1 MAGLGFGLPC
11 KIKTSPAGAP
21 AARQSPHWDISV
33 GDSIRLNPGDLA
45 WSSTSRFRRGKPNP
59 DPAPG
64 VVVEEL
70 DPSLFEGRLDTHQGR
85 DIAADRTVTFLDP
98 LDSGRSYAGGFG
110 KLLLPPTQEQR
121 ALPVFARHEALEMN
135 VLDSTSLDKDLEF
148 EWKIPSSNRFFGV
161 NRWINSRLSA
171 INYRSIRD
179 RIRAQD
185 PQIDEQTL
193 ADTVEG
199 LTDLHEI
206 LTAVIRAALADQAL
220 ATGLEGRIAEMQ
232 ARRDRLQDRAAKRR
246 QIAKDVM
253 VELDLKKLTAP
264 DFTASIRPGTPALM
278 VIDEAAVPS
287 IYWEPR
293 EPRLNRQEL
302 ANDLKQGAEIAGV
315 ALSNPEPVL
324 SVRTR

>member
-1 MAGLGFGLPC
+1 
-11 KIKTSPAGAP
+11 
-21 AARQSPHWDISV
+21 
-33 GDSIRLNPGDLA
+33 
-45 WSSTSRFRRGKPNP
+45 
-59 DPAPG
+59 
-64 VVVEEL
+64 
-70 DPSLFEGRLDTHQGR
+70 
-85 DIAADRTVTFLDP
+85 
-98 LDSGRSYAGGFG
+98 
-110 KLLLPPTQEQR
+110 
-121 ALPVFARHEALEMN
+121 MN
-135 VLDSTSLDKDLEF
+135 LEF
-148 EWKIPSSNRFFGV
+148 ATIT
-161 NRWINSRLSA
+161 
-171 INYRSIRD
+171 YRAIRD

-206 LTAVIRAALADQAL
+206 VTAIIRSALADEAL
-220 ATGLEGRIAEMQ
+220 ATGLKCRIADMQ
-232 ARRDRLQDRAAKRR
+232 GRLDRLQDRASKRR

-293 EPRLNRQEL
+293 EPRLDRQGL